1 MSLLDTI
8 KPKPKEDLYLEFK
21 AMFDTLELER
31 KRRERRRKTFV
42 VMYAWY
48 EDEWK
53 EMK

>member
-8 KPKPKEDLYLEFK
+8 KPKPKEDLYFEFK
-21 AMFDTLELER
+21 VMFDILELER
-31 KRRERRRKTFV
+31 NRRERRRKTFV
-42 VMYAWY
+42 VMHAWY